1 MGGLEGDGGAVLRG
15 GAARRSGGG
24 GGVGLAQVRW
34 RCRVGRARWGGAVGV
49 GRYGWRQGR
58 CGVWGGRHCAH
69 QRQRGACTCG
79 RVASGGGGGGGALRR
94 AALGVGRRVW
104 GRASG
109 EGLVGVGG

>member
-1 MGGLEGDGGAVLRG
+1 M
-15 GAARRSGGG
+15 
-24 GGVGLAQVRW
+24 RW
-34 RCRVGRARWGGAVGV
+34 RCRVWGGRGGAALS
-49 GRYGWRQGR
+49 
-58 CGVWGGRHCAH
+58 VWGGIWLAAGEVWGVGGWALSGHCAH

>member
-1 MGGLEGDGGAVLRG
+1 M
-15 GAARRSGGG
+15 AAEEVWGVGR
-24 GGVGLAQVRW
+24 GGVGTVPITIK
-34 RCRVGRARWGGAVGV
+34 
-49 GRYGWRQGR
+49 
-58 CGVWGGRHCAH
+58 
-69 QRQRGACTCG
+69 RQRGACTCG